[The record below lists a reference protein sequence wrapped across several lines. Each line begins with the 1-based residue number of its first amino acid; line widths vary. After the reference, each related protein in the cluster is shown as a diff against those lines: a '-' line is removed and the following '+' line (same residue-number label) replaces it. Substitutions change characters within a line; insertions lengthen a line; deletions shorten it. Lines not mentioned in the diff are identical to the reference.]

1 MSDSVSGWKP
11 ARVSR
16 ARGMLLASCL
26 IVLSVLAAACD
37 KEDSRALSQESAQS
51 SETPDQ
57 IIDSFDLTITD
68 SGVRK
73 GWVTALEAEKYVSR
87 KLYTARELKV
97 VFYNPAGQVNS
108 VLTSRRGII
117 HIENGDMEAMDSVVV
132 FSADSSR
139 VLLTERL
146 LWRKSDNRIL
156 SDTTVEV
163 RSLKGVVFG
172 DGMESD
178 ASFTDV
184 QVKNPT
190 GDINALRQ

>member
-1 MSDSVSGWKP
+1 MSASLSGWKA
-11 ARVSR
+11 ARVRR
-16 ARGMLLASCL
+16 AVGMSLAFCL
-26 IVLSVLAAACD
+26 AILFFLTVACGN
-37 KEDSRALSQESAQS
+37 EDSRALSPGGEQTG
-51 SETPDQ
+51 ETPDQ

-87 KLYTARELKV
+87 KVYTARELKV

-108 VLTSRRGII
+108 ILTSRRGII

-163 RSLKGVVFG
+163 RSRQGVVFG

-190 GDINALRQ
+190 GDINVLRQ